1 MNADVNLGLTS
12 TAGHPIAPP
21 GGARRTVSGE
31 HPLTPLGDG
40 ASSPRYSSK
49 PDYAGEGLMTDLH
62 WWSCILIFFVAALLT
77 LVCTPVA
84 LRVAK
89 RWRFFDIPAAGKS
102 HQAPVPYLGGSA
114 IVISFVSV
122 AVVAGLF
129 ETSDRQDVPDLAV
142 FLAMAVGLAVLGLV
156 DDLRGLSPWPRL
168 ALEIGAGIGVWTT
181 TSTAWLPGP
190 RALQAVATV
199 CWVVIVT
206 NSFNLLDNMDGLA
219 AGIAAVSS
227 IFLFAVALENG
238 QYVLGALALGLAG
251 CAIGFLRYNF
261 HPARIY
267 MGDSGSLFL
276 GFVLAVL
283 SLDLR
288 FPTATPATFVVPV
301 LIVGVSLFDTALVS
315 ITRILHGRTPL
326 QGGLDHVSHRLA
338 FLGLSTR
345 AAVCVMYLVAAAL
358 GCIALVITRFGQSVD
373 LLLTCLVAVFVLVS
387 GIMLARVPVYPE
399 PGKVNAPAPRAATR
413 SQSSYRYVRGHNRRL
428 AVRGNASGYRAPL
441 RDAPNLSGP
450 RRRSVIGRSRESG
463 VK

>member
-1 MNADVNLGLTS
+1 
-12 TAGHPIAPP
+12 
-21 GGARRTVSGE
+21 
-31 HPLTPLGDG
+31 
-40 ASSPRYSSK
+40 
-49 PDYAGEGLMTDLH
+49 MTDLH
-62 WWSCILIFFVAALLT
+62 WWLCILIFGVAALVT

-89 RWRFFDIPAAGKS
+89 RLDCFDIPAGGKS

-114 IVISFVSV
+114 MVISFVLV
-122 AVVAGLF
+122 AVVAGLV
-129 ETSDRQDVPDLAV
+129 ETSDRHDVPDLAV
-142 FLAMAVGLAVLGLV
+142 FLAIAVGLAVLGLV

-190 RALQAVATV
+190 RPLQAVETV

-219 AGIAAVSS
+219 GGVAAVSS

-238 QYVLGALALGLAG
+238 QFVLGALALGLAG

-288 FPTATPATFVVPV
+288 FPAFTPVTFVVPL
-301 LIVGVSLFDTALVS
+301 LIVGVALFDTTLVS

-326 QGGLDHVSHRLA
+326 QGGLDHVSHRLV
-338 FLGLSTR
+338 FIGLSTR
-345 AAVCVMYLVAAAL
+345 AAVCLLYSVAVAL
-358 GCIALVITRFGQSVD
+358 GGIALVIARVD
-373 LLLTCLVAVFVLVS
+373 LSTGLVLSGLVALFALVS
-387 GIMLARVPVYPE
+387 GFMLALVPVYRE
-399 PGKVNAPAPRAATR
+399 ADTARALAPVAPTRAR
-413 SQSSYRYVRGHNRRL
+413 VDHKYVSGHTRRL
-428 AVRGNASGYRAPL
+428 VVRGNANGHRVPL
-441 RDAPNLSGP
+441 RDAPGFSGP
-450 RRRSVIGRSRESG
+450 RRWSVIGRSRESG
-463 VK
+463 VE

>member
-1 MNADVNLGLTS
+1 
-12 TAGHPIAPP
+12 
-21 GGARRTVSGE
+21 
-31 HPLTPLGDG
+31 
-40 ASSPRYSSK
+40 
-49 PDYAGEGLMTDLH
+49 MTDLH
-62 WWSCILIFFVAALLT
+62 WWLCILIFGVAALVT

-89 RWRFFDIPAAGKS
+89 RWNCFDTPASGKS
-102 HQAPVPYLGGSA
+102 HRAPVPYLGGA
-114 IVISFVSV
+114 AMVISFVLV
-122 AVVAGLF
+122 AVVAGLV

-181 TSTAWLPGP
+181 TSTTWLPGP
-190 RALQAVATV
+190 RPVQAVATV

-219 AGIAAVSS
+219 AGVAAVSS

-238 QYVLGALALGLAG
+238 QFILGALALGLAG

-288 FPTATPATFVVPV
+288 FPAFTPVTFVVPV
-301 LIVGVSLFDTALVS
+301 LIVGVALFDTTLVS
-315 ITRILHGRTPL
+315 ITRLIHGRTPL
-326 QGGLDHVSHRLA
+326 QGGLDHVSHRLV
-338 FLGLSTR
+338 FVGLSTR
-345 AAVCVMYLVAAAL
+345 AAVCLLYSVAVAL
-358 GCIALVITRFGQSVD
+358 GGIALVITRVD
-373 LLLTCLVAVFVLVS
+373 LSTGLVLSGLVALFALVS
-387 GIMLARVPVYPE
+387 GLMLARVPVYRE
-399 PGKVNAPAPRAATR
+399 AGNAQAPAPGAPTRTRADHK
-413 SQSSYRYVRGHNRRL
+413 YVRGHTGRL
-428 AVRGNASGYRAPL
+428 VVRGNANGPRSPVREAP
-441 RDAPNLSGP
+441 DLSGP
-450 RRRSVIGRSRESG
+450 RRWSVIGRSRESG
-463 VK
+463 VE

>member
-1 MNADVNLGLTS
+1 MNLGPS
-12 TAGHPIAPP
+12 GAPGHPIAPP
-21 GGARRTVSGE
+21 GETRRPGSGKGR
-31 HPLTPLGDG
+31 LTPLGDG
-40 ASSPRYSSK
+40 ASSPDRGAK
-49 PDYAGEGLMTDLH
+49 RDYAGEGLMTDLN
-62 WWSCILIFFVAALLT
+62 WWSSILAFGVAALVT

-89 RWRFFDIPAAGKS
+89 RLNCFDIPAGGKS

-114 IVISFVSV
+114 MVISFVLV
-122 AVVAGLF
+122 AVVAGLV
-129 ETSDRQDVPDLAV
+129 ETSDRHDVPDLAV

-190 RALQAVATV
+190 RPLQAVATV

-227 IFLFAVALENG
+227 IFLFAVAVENG
-238 QYVLGALALGLAG
+238 QYLLGTFALGLAG
-251 CAIGFLRYNF
+251 CAVGFLRYNF

-301 LIVGVSLFDTALVS
+301 LIVGVALFDTTLVS
-315 ITRILHGRTPL
+315 ITRLLHGRTPF
-326 QGGLDHVSHRLA
+326 QGGLDHVSHRLV
-338 FLGLSTR
+338 FVGLSTR
-345 AAVCVMYLVAAAL
+345 AAVCLLYSVAVAL
-358 GCIALVITRFGQSVD
+358 GCDR
-373 LLLTCLVAVFVLVS
+373 
-387 GIMLARVPVYPE
+387 
-399 PGKVNAPAPRAATR
+399 PGDHE
-413 SQSSYRYVRGHNRRL
+413 G
-428 AVRGNASGYRAPL
+428 
-441 RDAPNLSGP
+441 
-450 RRRSVIGRSRESG
+450 
-463 VK
+463 